1 VIGCSQKRHK
11 ISKFLSLYIYISLIC
26 INIYAYKKAQNLK
39 SPQESPRYKN
49 LQILL
54 NTKVFKKVLN
64 TKISKVLCIQGTK
77 HQKSSLNTLYS
88 PQYKNLQIVLNTK
101 VFKKVLN
108 TKIFKKVLNTKISK
122 VLCIQGT
129 KHQKSSLNTLYS
141 PQYKNLQI
149 LLNTKVLKKVLNT
162 KISKVLCIQGTKS
175 EKSSVWCFYIG
186 NVLCHLSL
194 RIFEFL
200 AGADCGAGAATQ
212 R

>member
-1 VIGCSQKRHK
+1 MIGCSQKRHK

-54 NTKVFKKVLN
+54 NTKV
-64 TKISKVLCIQGTK
+64 
-77 HQKSSLNTLYS
+77 
-88 PQYKNLQIVLNTK
+88 
-101 VFKKVLN
+101 
-108 TKIFKKVLNTKISK
+108 FKKVLNTKISK

>member
-1 VIGCSQKRHK
+1 MIGCSQKRHK

-49 LQILL
+49 LQI
-54 NTKVFKKVLN
+54 
-64 TKISKVLCIQGTK
+64 
-77 HQKSSLNTLYS
+77 
-88 PQYKNLQIVLNTK
+88 VLNTK

-108 TKIFKKVLNTKISK
+108 AKIFKKVLNTKISK